1 MAAVVFF
8 RNGHRSRQCHR
19 VALLLVLATQFGLET
34 PQLAM
39 LTGITVITLGV
50 ANFLIVPLSNIFG
63 RRTISIVFSI
73 LIMLSCVWQALATS
87 HKSLLAARAVNGL
100 VCATSETIPVQVIAD
115 LFFLHERGGWMGVY
129 LFVSPFSLARFPPF
143 TVTS

>member
-1 MAAVVFF
+1 MFP
-8 RNGHRSRQCHR
+8 
-19 VALLLVLATQFGLET
+19 LLGAEFHLTN

-63 RRTISIVFSI
+63 RRSISIVFSVMI
-73 LIMLSCVWQALATS
+73 LLSCVWQAMATS
-87 HKSLLAARAVNGL
+87 HRSLLAARAVNGL
-100 VCATSETIPVQVIAD
+100 VCATSETIPVQVVAD

-129 LFVSPFSLARFPPF
+129 LFVLPASFFASGLD
-143 TVTS
+143 